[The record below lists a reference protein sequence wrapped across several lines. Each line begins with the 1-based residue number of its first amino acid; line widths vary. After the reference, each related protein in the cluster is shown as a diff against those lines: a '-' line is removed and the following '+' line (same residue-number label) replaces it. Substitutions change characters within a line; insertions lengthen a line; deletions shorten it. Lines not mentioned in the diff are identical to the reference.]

1 MAADSDEPAAIAAR
15 RKALNLVSSN
25 RWCVGAP
32 ICPSRAWGIFAATP
46 AATRGCLSLCTG
58 SVTGVPRATAPLLDY
73 YGNTLVTTKS
83 SRGCF
88 EP

>member
-32 ICPSRAWGIFAATP
+32 HLPFPGLGHLRRDARRYAWLPVPMHRFSDRCTESNRAVAGLLRQHDGHDEVF
-46 AATRGCLSLCTG
+46 TRVL
-58 SVTGVPRATAPLLDY
+58 
-73 YGNTLVTTKS
+73 
-83 SRGCF
+83 
-88 EP
+88 